1 MKNNLIISTNLLNFL
16 NMKTSIFSKMNFVK
30 TSFIAL
36 SGLVLLSCSED
47 NDSPEM
53 VNEEEVITSVV
64 VTLNNGGN
72 TVTLSSVD
80 LDGDGPNP
88 PVVSVEN
95 LKANTTYT
103 GAVSFLNEAES
114 PVEDITEE
122 VLEEADEHQV
132 FYEFSG
138 AITAATATDSD
149 ANGNPIG
156 VAFTLTT
163 GDTGA
168 AVVGFT
174 LRHEP
179 KKPNSGLLDAGGE
192 TDVAVSFNVSVTD

>member
-1 MKNNLIISTNLLNFL
+1 MKNNLLTPIILLNFL
-16 NMKTSIFSKMNFVK
+16 NMNTSVFSKMNFIK
-30 TSFIAL
+30 TGFIAL
-36 SGLVLLSCSED
+36 SGLVLLSCSKD
-47 NDSPEM
+47 DDSPEM
-53 VNEEEVITSVV
+53 VNEEEVITSIV

-88 PVVSVEN
+88 PVLSVDN

-103 GAVSFLNEAES
+103 GVVAFLNEAES

-156 VAFTLTT
+156 VAFTLST
-163 GDTGA
+163 GDAGA
-168 AVVGFT
+168 ALIGFT

-192 TDVAVSFNVSVTD
+192 TDVMVSFNVNVTD

>member
-1 MKNNLIISTNLLNFL
+1 MN
-16 NMKTSIFSKMNFVK
+16 TSIFSKMNFIK
-30 TSFIAL
+30 TSFIAF
-36 SGLVLLSCSED
+36 SGLVLLSCSKD
-47 NDSPEM
+47 DDSPAM
-53 VNEEEVITSVV
+53 VNEEEVITSIV
-64 VTLNNGGN
+64 VTLNEGSN
-72 TVTLSSVD
+72 TVKLSSVD

-88 PVVSVEN
+88 PVLSVEN

-103 GAVSFLNEAES
+103 GAVAFLNEAES
-114 PVEDITEE
+114 PIEDITEE

-156 VAFTLTT
+156 VAFTLST
-163 GDTGA
+163 GDAGTA
-168 AVVGFT
+168 LIGFT

-192 TDVAVSFNVSVTD
+192 TDVMVSFNVNVTD